1 MTNAQ
6 LATRYREV
14 AALYERLASLDMR
27 AAKLEAFKGE
37 QASIDSTRKQVQD
50 ELDKLMVLDTS
61 SGTVTVTRPLDT
73 SSGTV
78 LSGIPI
84 PPAQPPV

>member
-50 ELDKLMVLDTS
+50 ELDKLMSLDTS
-61 SGTVTVTRPLDT
+61 SGTVP
-73 SSGTV
+73 
-78 LSGIPI
+78 SGIPI
-84 PPAQPPV
+84 PPSQPPV

>member
-6 LATRYREV
+6 LATRYRQV

-27 AAKLEAFKGE
+27 AAKLEAFKSE

-50 ELDKLMVLDTS
+50 ELDKLASLDTS
-61 SGTVTVTRPLDT
+61 SDAIP
-73 SSGTV
+73 SGV
-78 LSGIPI
+78 PI